1 MGLIDLY
8 LYYGGEPH
16 SDVIH
21 GVTYEGPGKRLE
33 IIQLKKRREI
43 SLKKL
48 KKKIMKELDL
58 DCRFYKIKIIYR
70 ASCRRLTATQP
81 PIMVML
87 MHFSLLSR
95 REGV

>member
-1 MGLIDLY
+1 
-8 LYYGGEPH
+8 
-16 SDVIH
+16 
-21 GVTYEGPGKRLE
+21 
-33 IIQLKKRREI
+33 
-43 SLKKL
+43 
-48 KKKIMKELDL
+48 MKELDL

-87 MHFSLLSR
+87 MRFSLFSR